1 MPTIRDIIAEL
12 DKPGRDPRPEFKTA
26 KFTDGVNEIKDLKAG
41 MKLEGTVTNV
51 TNFGA
56 FVDIGVHQDGLVHIS
71 QLADKFVE
79 DPRQVVKAGQ
89 IVSVT
94 VMEVDAPR
102 KRIGLSMKSAPDY
115 EGTRERRNDS
125 QATAPRGGQA
135 HSGARPNHNRGN
147 GGGGGGG
154 NSSRNSAGGSAGT
167 SSGNDAMAA
176 ALKAA
181 MERRK

>member
-1 MPTIRDIIAEL
+1 M
-12 DKPGRDPRPEFKTA
+12 
-26 KFTDGVNEIKDLKAG
+26 NEIKVLRTG
-41 MKLEGTVTNV
+41 LKLEGTVTDV

-115 EGTRERRNDS
+115 EAVREKRSDNRG
-125 QATAPRGGQA
+125 QAPRGGHGGRPQ
-135 HSGARPNHNRGN
+135 HTSGGGTRGN
-147 GGGGGGG
+147 AGG
-154 NSSRNSAGGSAGT
+154 NSGGDG
-167 SSGNDAMAA
+167 GAMAA

>member
-1 MPTIRDIIAEL
+1 
-12 DKPGRDPRPEFKTA
+12 
-26 KFTDGVNEIKDLKAG
+26 

-71 QLADKFVE
+71 QLADKFVD

-115 EGTRERRNDS
+115 EGTRERRNDT
-125 QATAPRGGQA
+125 AGGAPRGGHGGGRQQQS
-135 HSGARPNHNRGN
+135 SGPRNNTGNANRGN
-147 GGGGGGG
+147 GGNSGGD
-154 NSSRNSAGGSAGT
+154 AGG
-167 SSGNDAMAA
+167 AMAA

>member
-1 MPTIRDIIAEL
+1 
-12 DKPGRDPRPEFKTA
+12 
-26 KFTDGVNEIKDLKAG
+26 
-41 MKLEGTVTNV
+41 
-51 TNFGA
+51 
-56 FVDIGVHQDGLVHIS
+56 
-71 QLADKFVE
+71 
-79 DPRQVVKAGQ
+79 
-89 IVSVT
+89 
-94 VMEVDAPR
+94 MEVDAPR

-147 GGGGGGG
+147 GGGNGG
-154 NSSRNSAGGSAGT
+154 NSSRNSAGGSAGA